1 LNYNDF
7 YDLADGP
14 ALALGVMGTKTASN
28 RPEFPGDREQGALD
42 TFFLSHELKRLSARI
57 DPLSPPSRPFDRDE
71 VLVCMAL
78 AFCLAG
84 ASTSLVYR
92 LLG

>member
-1 LNYNDF
+1 
-7 YDLADGP
+7 
-14 ALALGVMGTKTASN
+14 MG
-28 RPEFPGDREQGALD
+28 EQGAFD
-42 TFFLSHELKRLSARI
+42 TFPLSHELKRLSARI
-57 DPLSPPSRPFDRDE
+57 REPATTPFDRDE

-84 ASTSLVYR
+84 ASTSIVYR

>member
-1 LNYNDF
+1 L
-7 YDLADGP
+7 
-14 ALALGVMGTKTASN
+14 
-28 RPEFPGDREQGALD
+28 
-42 TFFLSHELKRLSARI
+42 LSHEIETAEGK
-57 DPLSPPSRPFDRDE
+57 DPLSPPPPFDRDE

-84 ASTSLVYR
+84 ASASLVYR

>member
-1 LNYNDF
+1 MIEIDHWRWH
-7 YDLADGP
+7 P
-14 ALALGVMGTKTASN
+14 SVKETETAQNEPESPEIGN
-28 RPEFPGDREQGALD
+28 RAPRHVFPISRIETAERE
-42 TFFLSHELKRLSARI
+42 
-57 DPLSPPSRPFDRDE
+57 DPLSPSSPEFDRDE

-84 ASTSLVYR
+84 ASTSIVYR

>member
-1 LNYNDF
+1 M
-7 YDLADGP
+7 ADCEDAVSVP
-14 ALALGVMGTKTASN
+14 
-28 RPEFPGDREQGALD
+28 
-42 TFFLSHELKRLSARI
+42 
-57 DPLSPPSRPFDRDE
+57 SPKFDRDE

-84 ASTSLVYR
+84 ASTSIVYR

>member
-1 LNYNDF
+1 
-7 YDLADGP
+7 
-14 ALALGVMGTKTASN
+14 MK
-28 RPEFPGDREQGALD
+28 RP
-42 TFFLSHELKRLSARI
+42 TARI
-57 DPLSPPSRPFDRDE
+57 DLLSPPSPPFDRDE

>member
-1 LNYNDF
+1 MAT
-7 YDLADGP
+7 ADCWRWRPGFKGTETTQNGP
-14 ALALGVMGTKTASN
+14 ESLQIGN
-28 RPEFPGDREQGALD
+28 RAPSTR
-42 TFFLSHELKRLSARI
+42 FLSHELKRLSAR
-57 DPLSPPSRPFDRDE
+57 DPLSPPPPEFDRGE

-84 ASTSLVYR
+84 ASTSIVYR

>member
-1 LNYNDF
+1 
-7 YDLADGP
+7 
-14 ALALGVMGTKTASN
+14 
-28 RPEFPGDREQGALD
+28 
-42 TFFLSHELKRLSARI
+42 
-57 DPLSPPSRPFDRDE
+57 

>member
-1 LNYNDF
+1 LNHNDF

-14 ALALGVMGTKTASN
+14 ALAFGRQGTKTAQIGWNSPEMGN
-28 RPEFPGDREQGALD
+28 RAPSARFSCLMLR
-42 TFFLSHELKRLSARI
+42 RLSARI
-57 DPLSPPSRPFDRDE
+57 DPLSRPPPPIDRDE

>member
-1 LNYNDF
+1 MGGIPAR
-7 YDLADGP
+7 LATERP
-14 ALALGVMGTKTASN
+14 RHVFPIAWIETAK
-28 RPEFPGDREQGALD
+28 RE
-42 TFFLSHELKRLSARI
+42 
-57 DPLSPPSRPFDRDE
+57 DPLSPLPPEFDRDE

-84 ASTSLVYR
+84 ASTSIVYR

>member
-1 LNYNDF
+1 MAGEN
-7 YDLADGP
+7 P
-14 ALALGVMGTKTASN
+14 VHRGTEPPDTASY
-28 RPEFPGDREQGALD
+28 PMMADSEDAV
-42 TFFLSHELKRLSARI
+42 SA
-57 DPLSPPSRPFDRDE
+57 PPPKFDRDE

-84 ASTSLVYR
+84 ASTSIVYR